1 MPLSNPTAGS
11 GVPMGTLGLV
21 ATSPGAVPSG
31 YVWQYS
37 ANSKI
42 LPAYTPLTVPAPF
55 TGGLLDLLQAARLA
69 DLNSLRLAV
78 ENLRVFTEAL
88 AQQHNAISLDL
99 KAMGLI
105 TT

>member
-1 MPLSNPTAGS
+1 
-11 GVPMGTLGLV
+11 MGTMGLV
-21 ATSPGAVPSG
+21 ATSPGSVPSG
-31 YVWQYS
+31 YAWGYTASSKVLPPYS
-37 ANSKI
+37 A
-42 LPAYTPLTVPAPF
+42 LTVPTAF

-105 TT
+105 NT